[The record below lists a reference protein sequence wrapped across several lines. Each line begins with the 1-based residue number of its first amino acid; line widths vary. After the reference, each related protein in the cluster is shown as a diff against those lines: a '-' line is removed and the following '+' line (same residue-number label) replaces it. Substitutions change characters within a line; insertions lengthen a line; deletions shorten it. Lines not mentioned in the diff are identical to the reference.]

1 MGINCFSPLLVK
13 KAIKKLKKYSNK
25 KTIVY
30 PNSGEIYNPKDKF
43 WSGKNDYN
51 DLMIKNWLSLSPD
64 IIGGC
69 CRVGFDNIKNM
80 RKEIDKI

>member
-1 MGINCFSPLLVK
+1 MGINCFSPLLVD

-43 WSGKNDYN
+43 WSGKNDYD

-69 CRVGFDNIKNM
+69 CRVGFDNIKSM